1 MEMKFLKQS
10 TYIRYVIPMLSNK
23 CFILGHLMIS
33 WYMNTWK
40 VKIWLSHEQKELLK
54 LTKNIFL
61 VSQVLSFT
69 DTKQTSKNV
78 ADTTIYKLIAHIKT
92 LWFITFL
99 LSIQYAKHP
108 SAQTGAS

>member
-1 MEMKFLKQS
+1 MEILKQS
-10 TYIRYVIPMLSNK
+10 TYIRYVILMLSNK

-33 WYMNTWK
+33 WK

-108 SAQTGAS
+108 SARTGAS